1 MKIHGAK
8 PRSEPDVV
16 KARLVELDE
25 AFQIA
30 FETLHKFDGTQAD
43 APFGVQDM
51 AIAGRYLQT
60 AYLWA
65 KRAVEEN

>member
-1 MKIHGAK
+1 VRIHGAK
-8 PRSEPDVV
+8 PRSDPGTI

-43 APFGVQDM
+43 APFGVRDM
-51 AIAGRYLQT
+51 AIAGNYLQT

-65 KRAVEEN
+65 KRSVEEN